1 MMSEEEEGTKYVDLA
16 VSLPMRKK
24 PVTTAMQVALIGEGE
39 ELNASGYHRHDF
51 DHMRT
56 LFIPSTG
63 EMALELEKLDF
74 GQVMH
79 PVKIDALAL
88 MARDTI
94 ILMLPS
100 NMPAR
105 MGPQRLY
112 IPRVRFMKVPLV
124 Q

>member
-1 MMSEEEEGTKYVDLA
+1 MSDEEKKFVDLS
-16 VSLPMRKK
+16 VNLPIRKQK
-24 PVTTAMQVALIGEGE
+24 VTTAMQVALIGDGE
-39 ELNASGYHRHDF
+39 ELKASGYHRHDF

-56 LFIPSTG
+56 LFMPSTG
-63 EMALELEKLDF
+63 EMVIELERLDF

-100 NMPAR
+100 NMPGR
-105 MGPQRLY
+105 MGPQRLFV
-112 IPRVRFMKVPLV
+112 PRVRFMKVPLV